1 MQLTLITFGYE
12 VAPPPADCAW
22 IIDVRD
28 IPADVVDGLWNLT
41 GLDQAVADKVLATD
55 QAQAWLDK
63 FTAKLSDLVDGDR
76 VAVGCSI
83 GVHRSVALAEAMAT
97 IARDAGWSVTVQN
110 RDLDEQ
116 RDTAGTIGL
125 VERNTN
131 MAYETRAVSSGSLS
145 FSVTDGKPRIDGRA
159 ILFDSWSVD
168 LGGFRERMLPDSVQ
182 LDADLVALFD
192 HATDKVLGR
201 TSAGTMEVRS
211 DSKGV
216 AFTAYPPQTTWAADL
231 RVSME
236 RGDIKGC
243 SYRMFVD
250 EDKWYVENGQVCR
263 DVIRARVSELTVT
276 SMPAYPETT
285 AEARDRA
292 SQLAKA
298 ANVEER
304 AGRVISDANE
314 QVLKQALV
322 NIEAASDML
331 EAVIVQVD
339 PTFNE
344 DALIVEDETYEEKP
358 AYLDAG
364 TVENSDLLVG
374 GSPTD
379 AERSTAG
386 AAETPPRQSS
396 TYVPGFG
403 FIPNPRKE

>member
-1 MQLTLITFGYE
+1 MHLTLITFGYE

-22 IIDVRD
+22 VADVRD
-28 IPADVVDGLWNLT
+28 IDAGVIDGLWQYN
-41 GLDQAVADKVLATD
+41 GLDQKVAAKVLDTPA
-55 QAQAWLDK
+55 AERWLAA
-63 FTAKLSDLVDGDR
+63 FTNELDELQDGDR

-83 GVHRSVALAEAMAT
+83 GMHRSVAVGQAMAT
-97 IARDAGWSVTVQN
+97 IARDAGWQVTVQN
-110 RDLDEQ
+110 RDLELR
-116 RDTAGTIGL
+116 RDTAGTL
-125 VERNTN
+125 APMERTT
-131 MAYETRAVSSGSLS
+131 MAYETRALSSGSLS
-145 FSVTDGKPRIDGRA
+145 FTNEGGKPRIDGRA
-159 ILFDSWSVD
+159 ILFDSWSAD
-168 LGGFRERMLPDSVQ
+168 LGGFRERMLPNSVE
-182 LDADLVALFD
+182 LESDLVALFD

-216 AFTAYPPQTTWAADL
+216 AFTAYPPATTWAADL

-243 SYRMFVD
+243 SYRMYVD
-250 EDKWYVENGQVCR
+250 EDRWYVQDGMVCR
-263 DVIRARVSELTVT
+263 DVVRARVSELTVT

-314 QVLKQALV
+314 QVLKSALV

-331 EAVIVQVD
+331 EAVITQVD

-344 DALIVEDETYEEKP
+344 DNLIAEDPAYEEMP
-358 AYLDAG
+358 AAPNAG
-364 TVENSDLLVG
+364 TVENSGLLVG
-374 GSPTD
+374 GSLTEAD
-379 AERSTAG
+379 RTSAG
-386 AAETPPRQSS
+386 AAETTQRQ
-396 TYVPGFG
+396 TQTFVMGFG
-403 FIPNPRKE
+403 FITNPERK